1 MSIDLAQVH
10 AAPEFLSRLRHA
22 CMGDAHLLPGRADRR
37 GRAGMPRTVLV
48 RLAGGWGRPG
58 SIDYTRPEMARSIL
72 QASTPG
78 GPTWCVKTAGLAA
91 PTGFKT

>member
-10 AAPEFLSRLRHA
+10 AAPGFLSRLRHA

-48 RLAGGWGRPG
+48 RLALLWGMG
-58 SIDYTRPEMARSIL
+58 
-72 QASTPG
+72 ASGKHRLHP
-78 GPTWCVKTAGLAA
+78 A
-91 PTGFKT
+91 